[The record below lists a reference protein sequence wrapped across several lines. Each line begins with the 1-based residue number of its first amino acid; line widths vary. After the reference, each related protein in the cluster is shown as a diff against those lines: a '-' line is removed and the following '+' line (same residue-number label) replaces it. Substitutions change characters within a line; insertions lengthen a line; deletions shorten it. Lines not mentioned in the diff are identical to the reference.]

1 MRVLPNEIFQEIKS
15 VWINLECL
23 EKEVIRSFGHDDP
36 ISENIGY
43 ACVYL
48 MNANIE
54 IEENPNIEINL
65 NMLED
70 ITLDQIFDVLN
81 LIRGEAPE
89 SQPSIAEAAR
99 RAFLTSSKFYGV
111 HRNTIA
117 DACTRRLQLKLAGFL
132 ELVQKWLNGDS
143 SGPKAVLKSHTPEH
157 YQSEIDRFFG

>member
-70 ITLDQIFDVLN
+70 ITLDQIF
-81 LIRGEAPE
+81 
-89 SQPSIAEAAR
+89 SI
-99 RAFLTSSKFYGV
+99 L
-111 HRNTIA
+111 
-117 DACTRRLQLKLAGFL
+117 
-132 ELVQKWLNGDS
+132 
-143 SGPKAVLKSHTPEH
+143 
-157 YQSEIDRFFG
+157 